1 MTPLLQST
9 MTADNGSGAA
19 DPTTS
24 QVALDVSNCS
34 QHRGVLVQMSAIVHS
49 IVLHCPTAVV
59 WNFVGEGK
67 VSSYLIGSPLD
78 QLPVPPSA
86 LPMAP
91 RFSNNHVSLEYHFPE
106 QFDMFRVLQV
116 RQLLREAEHR
126 IKIRSKASEKRW
138 SLDRLCESQ
147 QLPQPQIQTPQQ
159 SPSKPSSQT
168 SHQQQSSQTASGVI
182 TSRVLQALEALD
194 RHSFDRVDSSNS
206 IDTLYSKIFPPIN
219 SSSGSKGSPPSEL
232 LTVEQASQI
241 AKDDEPLVK
250 LLCQWAVSEQRYGEH
265 RAIAAALLL
274 EKRQSDLVVSVE
286 GDGATGSD
294 DNDTEESTPSATL
307 SQPIYQV
314 TCSSFDAMPNQF

>member
-91 RFSNNHVSLEYHFPE
+91 RFSNNHVSLEYHFPGT
-106 QFDMFRVLQV
+106 
-116 RQLLREAEHR
+116 
-126 IKIRSKASEKRW
+126 I
-138 SLDRLCESQ
+138 
-147 QLPQPQIQTPQQ
+147 
-159 SPSKPSSQT
+159 
-168 SHQQQSSQTASGVI
+168 
-182 TSRVLQALEALD
+182 
-194 RHSFDRVDSSNS
+194 
-206 IDTLYSKIFPPIN
+206 
-219 SSSGSKGSPPSEL
+219 
-232 LTVEQASQI
+232 
-241 AKDDEPLVK
+241 
-250 LLCQWAVSEQRYGEH
+250 
-265 RAIAAALLL
+265 
-274 EKRQSDLVVSVE
+274 
-286 GDGATGSD
+286 
-294 DNDTEESTPSATL
+294 
-307 SQPIYQV
+307 
-314 TCSSFDAMPNQF
+314 

>member
-1 MTPLLQST
+1 MRIPTIATTTDSDSAAEPVKAFLTDQPST
-9 MTADNGSGAA
+9 A
-19 DPTTS
+19 
-24 QVALDVSNCS
+24 
-34 QHRGVLVQMSAIVHS
+34 S
-49 IVLHCPTAVV
+49 ITD
-59 WNFVGEGK
+59 
-67 VSSYLIGSPLD
+67 S
-78 QLPVPPSA
+78 
-86 LPMAP
+86 
-91 RFSNNHVSLEYHFPE
+91 
-106 QFDMFRVLQV
+106 
-116 RQLLREAEHR
+116 
-126 IKIRSKASEKRW
+126 
-138 SLDRLCESQ
+138 
-147 QLPQPQIQTPQQ
+147 
-159 SPSKPSSQT
+159 
-168 SHQQQSSQTASGVI
+168 SGVI

-232 LTVEQASQI
+232 LTVEQASQV

-307 SQPIYQV
+307 GAAESAPLWASIWAEWEWEECTIRATKWTTVRLTMTLKNCYR
-314 TCSSFDAMPNQF
+314 TSRKTSK